1 MGHPATW
8 EGGLSPT
15 LESVRAHTVRRWC
28 GVPPW
33 RPRAAG
39 GRAGGRGRAT
49 AAPRQLAGG
58 SGGSGSSRVGHGGSG
73 GATGR
78 PLQLRRLSGGARG
91 RASWRSCTFF
101 LQTAISKRRDHA
113 DLPGKPGPGNR
124 MNVQQRPSCTFILSP
139 DAPQGEK
146 TLEPRHRPH
155 QDPRMNVQ
163 HGPTPPAG
171 TTTSRPVA
179 TTPAPTR
186 PARYLNPE
194 ANTCAPTPTG
204 RHNQQIPRQGSRPRR
219 PTSDPTPTNRPLA
232 LITPQEAAS

>member
-1 MGHPATW
+1 MGCDMGHPATR

-15 LESVRAHTVRRWC
+15 PESVGAHTVRRWC

-39 GRAGGRGRAT
+39 GRAT

-124 MNVQQRPSCTFILSP
+124 MNVQRRPSCTFILSP
-139 DAPQGEK
+139 DAPRGGK
-146 TLEPRHRPH
+146 PLEPRHRPH
-155 QDPRMNVQ
+155 QDSRMNVQ
-163 HGPTPPAG
+163 HDPTPPAG
-171 TTTSRPVA
+171 TTTSHRRPPPPPHDLHA
-179 TTPAPTR
+179 TSTRKQTPAPR
-186 PARYLNPE
+186 PLQDDTTSRHPDE
-194 ANTCAPTPTG
+194 TDPDGPPPTPPP
-204 RHNQQIPRQGSRPRR
+204 QP
-219 PTSDPTPTNRPLA
+219 DPLP
-232 LITPQEAAS
+232 